1 MPTFP
6 TYNGELPSCL
16 NPLNFRHWFLLA
28 YWIYFRPTAL
38 KCYLY
43 QADSELYR
51 AGAGWNI
58 FHTWKTPAYRNI
70 FLTIPATSL
79 LLSIPLGLVSRL
91 LLNGTNFS
99 LSHLSYYLIG
109 LFIGVT
115 IGLLCGIL
123 FGIIL
128 GLSVGVARG
137 TTVGIIT
144 ALAGGVGHSI
154 VISVVF
160 SINQQPDLSY
170 LFTNLPV
177 GISLGMAAGVIVCLG
192 VSVVLGGAVGVA
204 IGVVFGAVAGVSGSL
219 IFSILSSSFPIDSNA
234 SYLAFAIEFGLV
246 AMGSLGAGVGFA
258 ESVVTVLVCGAAV
271 SLAISIKTGL
281 IGGSIAG
288 GLAILLAWRIPI
300 YFIEF
305 CLALL
310 SPNRTI
316 IAILAWDELWIFP
329 LPKMQQASLK
339 LLNENELDGLQNISY
354 LACNPFQRWA
364 VQRVLKTYLHKP
376 DNPIHFIYHTI
387 LNNKI
392 TDTYVSPPLT
402 EQGWKQLPKIEKLLL
417 GEITGQWVDCT
428 ADPFNQQL
436 EHLVYILTM
445 LWRDRS
451 ETPLTHLAGLLYQL
465 LDQEIIDTDFN
476 LSSYREAYTELSNSP
491 GGIEIEHSFTL
502 MASFLS
508 CEQLSDLPTK
518 ASEVSELPS
527 GETAI
532 RPTVLKALNSL
543 RDITREIAIYTT
555 ASSRINQQS
564 ALLRA
569 NEDLKLLDEYAIKEV
584 KTPEKA
590 IIRRIIYQ
598 WLNLVSEA
606 GGKLGNQEL
615 LRPIINP
622 YMAGNPVTGSLFV
635 GREDIMRRL
644 KELWN
649 SPREVSSVILYG
661 HRRMGKTSILK
672 NLDTNFTNETA
683 IVYFNMQILGSGSS
697 ISDLLYALASEI
709 YDNLS
714 PEKQQAL
721 GEPQSLVFTTENHYY
736 AFKRFLTRL
745 DKVRDGIRFI
755 IAVDEYEILEEL
767 IGEKL
772 VEQKLIGFWRGLIQT
787 YPWFIMIFA
796 GLHRLNELSHD
807 YWNPLFASVT
817 PIRVSFLSKG
827 AARKLITQPSPDFDI
842 DYDDDAI
849 EKIID
854 LTNSQPYLVQLICRH
869 LITNFNRQVFEEE
882 IKREKRFTVQDVNI
896 IINDPDFFIDGNPYF
911 TGVWQQA
918 EKNSPVGQLEILRE
932 LCHKELS
939 KAQLVEKTNLTLEEV
954 EAALKILIER
964 DVIREQDGHYGYT
977 IKLMQSWV
985 EISLGQND

>member
-6 TYNGELPSCL
+6 TYNGELPSSL
-16 NPLNFRHWFLLA
+16 NPLNFRHWLLLA

-51 AGAGWNI
+51 AGAGWKI
-58 FHTWKTPAYRNI
+58 FDTWKTPGYRNI
-70 FLTIPATSL
+70 FLTIPATCL
-79 LLSIPLGLVSRL
+79 LLSIPFGLVSRL
-91 LLNGTNFS
+91 LLKPTNFS
-99 LSHLSYYLIG
+99 LSHYLIG
-109 LFIGVT
+109 LSIGVT
-115 IGLLCGIL
+115 IGLLFGAL

-271 SLAISIKTGL
+271 SLAIGIKTGL
-281 IGGSIAG
+281 ISGSIAG
-288 GLAILLAWRIPI
+288 FFAILLAWRIPI

-310 SPNRTI
+310 SQNKNV
-316 IAILAWDELWIFP
+316 IALLAWDELWIFP
-329 LPKMQQASLK
+329 LPKMQQACLQ
-339 LLNENELDGLQNISY
+339 LLEENELEGWQHIFY

-364 VQRVLKTYLHKP
+364 VQIVLKTYLHKQ
-376 DNPIHFIYHTI
+376 DNPIHFIYHSI

-392 TDTYVSPPLT
+392 TDAYISPPLT

-417 GEITGQWVDCT
+417 GEISSKWVDCT
-428 ADPFNQQL
+428 ADAFNQQL
-436 EHLVYILTM
+436 EHLVYILTE

-451 ETPLTHLAGLLYQL
+451 ETTLTSLVGLLYQL
-465 LDQEIIDTDFN
+465 LDQEIIDPEKLN
-476 LSSYREAYTELSNSP
+476 LSNYRDCYTGLSNYT
-491 GGIEIEHSFTL
+491 GGIEIDNSFTL

-518 ASEVSELPS
+518 ASEVLALSS

-569 NEDLKLLDEYAIKEV
+569 NEDLELLDKYTIEEV

-590 IIRRIIYQ
+590 IICRIIHE
-598 WLNLVSEA
+598 WIELVSEA
-606 GGKLGNQEL
+606 GGKLGRQES
-615 LRPIINP
+615 LRRIINP
-622 YMAGNPVTGSLFV
+622 YIAGNPVTGSLFV

-644 KELWN
+644 EELWM
-649 SPREVSSVILYG
+649 SPGQVSSVILYG
-661 HRRMGKTSILK
+661 QRRIGKSSILQ
-672 NLDTNFTNETA
+672 NLEMRFGNLTE
-683 IVYFNMQILGSGSS
+683 IVYFNMQIAAHGSS
-697 ISDLLYALASEI
+697 ISDLLYALAWEI

-714 PEKQQAL
+714 PEKQEVL
-721 GEPQSLVFTTENHYY
+721 GEPQIQEFTTENHYF

-745 DKVRDGIRFI
+745 DKVRDGRRFI
-755 IAVDEYEILEEL
+755 IAVDEYELLEDFIE
-767 IGEKL
+767 EKS
-772 VEQKLIGFWRGLIQT
+772 VEQKLIWFWRGLIQT

-807 YWNPLFASVT
+807 YWNPLFASMT
-817 PIRVSFLSKG
+817 PIRVSFISRG

-842 DYDDDAI
+842 DYDDDAV

-854 LTNSQPYLVQLICRH
+854 LTNGQPYLVQLICRH
-869 LITNFNRQVFEEE
+869 LITNFNQQVFEEE
-882 IKREKRFTVQDVNI
+882 IKREKRFTVEDVKT

-918 EKNSPVGQLEILRE
+918 EKNSPVGQLEIIRE

-954 EAALKILIER
+954 EAAFKILRER

-977 IKLMQSWV
+977 IKLMEKWV